1 MDFLHIKTHIGFP
14 GPSVAKTLRSQCPGS
29 IPGQGTR
36 PHMPQL
42 RVWMLQQKSK
52 IPLQIRPGADG

>member
-1 MDFLHIKTHIGFP
+1 MRNKWIVNVIEVLKKGDRDFHACPL
-14 GPSVAKTLRSQCPGS
+14 AKTVCFGCSGPGS

-42 RVWMLQQKSK
+42 R
-52 IPLQIRPGADG
+52 PGAAK